1 MHELAHVK
9 TPGAPARKGA
19 RQAVRPLV
27 ASLVGIGF
35 GSLSLGL
42 AAEALAQ
49 TASKPAMLSRIVVEG
64 QGLVPENR
72 SSRKATASLEDTPQ
86 TITVIPEQ
94 VYKEQSARNLSDVLR
109 NTPGITYNGGENG
122 FATGAANF
130 SMRGFESG
138 SNVFI
143 DGVRDSGNYNRD
155 IFNLEA
161 VEVVKGPAG
170 ENGRGG
176 PGGYVNLVTKTPK
189 STDAYHG
196 SLSYGFDRYDS
207 KPRLRATSD
216 MNKVFSDSVA
226 VRLNLMVED
235 GGVAGRDVAK
245 ARAWG
250 VAPSVT
256 FGLAPRTSATLAYS
270 HLETRDRPDFG
281 VPTSA
286 LPGFEPSANDLRHNE
301 ITQRIDRDNFYGHTS
316 DFDKVKQDALSARIR
331 HELSPSTSLENFTRY
346 SDTDRNAIYTVVRS
360 VNKAGMVTPS
370 RQGFSRKNTVLSNQT
385 NLRTTFETDTLKHT
399 LSTGLEL
406 SREESKSGR
415 EFTLRGLSDASVYGP
430 DPGRPLNS
438 GTDQGPAQHDTVRV
452 DTIAA
457 YLYNTVEFSPQWQ
470 ATGGVRL
477 ERYRSRIDSTDP
489 SYPANNYSRTDT
501 NLNGSLGVVYK
512 PQDNASIYASVGLS
526 TLPPGSFLSNPDIS
540 RNGPN
545 AFPTLAGQDNPD
557 SKTQRAINYEIGT
570 KWQFF
575 EKRLSATA
583 AVFHTERRNVAMTNG
598 TQLLGYG
605 KQQVRGLELGL
616 AGYITPQW
624 AVFGGA
630 TLQKSKRIHSAAIDA
645 ALKAKTPGDF
655 GSATST
661 SGDELAFTPRTQ
673 ANLWTTYSFP
683 VGLTLGAGV
692 QYVGSS
698 YVGRP
703 DNVDRVVKNGING
716 KLPSYTVFNAMAAYE
731 VNKNLMLRLNVDNIF
746 DKTYAT
752 STNWSARRVQ
762 LGAPRSFILN
772 ADMSF

>member
-1 MHELAHVK
+1 
-9 TPGAPARKGA
+9 
-19 RQAVRPLV
+19 
-27 ASLVGIGF
+27 
-35 GSLSLGL
+35 
-42 AAEALAQ
+42 
-49 TASKPAMLSRIVVEG
+49 
-64 QGLVPENR
+64 
-72 SSRKATASLEDTPQ
+72 
-86 TITVIPEQ
+86 
-94 VYKEQSARNLSDVLR
+94 
-109 NTPGITYNGGENG
+109 
-122 FATGAANF
+122 
-130 SMRGFESG
+130 
-138 SNVFI
+138 
-143 DGVRDSGNYNRD
+143 
-155 IFNLEA
+155 
-161 VEVVKGPAG
+161 
-170 ENGRGG
+170 
-176 PGGYVNLVTKTPK
+176 
-189 STDAYHG
+189 
-196 SLSYGFDRYDS
+196 
-207 KPRLRATSD
+207 
-216 MNKVFSDSVA
+216 
-226 VRLNLMVED
+226 
-235 GGVAGRDVAK
+235 
-245 ARAWG
+245 
-250 VAPSVT
+250 
-256 FGLAPRTSATLAYS
+256 
-270 HLETRDRPDFG
+270 
-281 VPTSA
+281 
-286 LPGFEPSANDLRHNE
+286 
-301 ITQRIDRDNFYGHTS
+301 
-316 DFDKVKQDALSARIR
+316 
-331 HELSPSTSLENFTRY
+331 
-346 SDTDRNAIYTVVRS
+346 
-360 VNKAGMVTPS
+360 
-370 RQGFSRKNTVLSNQT
+370 
-385 NLRTTFETDTLKHT
+385 
-399 LSTGLEL
+399 
-406 SREESKSGR
+406 
-415 EFTLRGLSDASVYGP
+415 
-430 DPGRPLNS
+430 
-438 GTDQGPAQHDTVRV
+438 
-452 DTIAA
+452 
-457 YLYNTVEFSPQWQ
+457 
-470 ATGGVRL
+470 
-477 ERYRSRIDSTDP
+477 
-489 SYPANNYSRTDT
+489 
-501 NLNGSLGVVYK
+501 
-512 PQDNASIYASVGLS
+512 VGLS

-545 AFPTLAGQDNPD
+545 AFPTLAGQNNPD

-673 ANLWTTYSFP
+673 ANLWATYSFP